1 MKRWLAV
8 VFSLMAGSALAQDG
22 FGGLYIAGD
31 AGFSFRQA
39 VQVGLAENRG
49 RFFVLALPPE
59 TRGLSLKAP
68 AAEAALRDRAVKA
81 GALFLVCKRDV
92 DSGAV
97 ALAGLVPGVVAIR
110 GWPPVGS
117 PGLPPDQLFYP
128 DENPNNFPTS
138 VTLLRRLRATCS
150 S

>member
-1 MKRWLAV
+1 MKRWLVLLLGA
-8 VFSLMAGSALAQDG
+8 LTSATVAQDR
-22 FGGLYIAGD
+22 FGGLYIAGG
-31 AGFSFRQA
+31 AGFAFKQA
-39 VQVGLAENRG
+39 VQTGLAENQG

-59 TRGLSLKAP
+59 TRGLSVKAP
-68 AAEAALRDRAVKA
+68 ASVAAVRDRAAQA
-81 GALFLVCKRDV
+81 GAVFLICKRDV

-97 ALAGLVPGVVAIR
+97 ALSGLVPGVVAVR

-128 DENPNNFPTS
+128 DENPKNFPTS

-150 S
+150 

>member
-1 MKRWLAV
+1 MKHWLALLL
-8 VFSLMAGSALAQDG
+8 SLLTGSAVAQNG

-31 AGFSFRQA
+31 AGFTFKQA
-39 VQVGLAENRG
+39 VQRGLAENRG
-49 RFFVLALPPE
+49 RFFVLVLPPE
-59 TRGLSLKAP
+59 TRALALKAP
-68 AAEAALRDRAVKA
+68 AAEAALRDRAAKA
-81 GALFLVCKRDV
+81 GAVFLVCKRDL
-92 DSGAV
+92 DSGAI
-97 ALAGLVPGVVAIR
+97 APANLMPGVVAAR

-128 DENPNNFPTS
+128 DENPDNFPAS